1 MEGLNN
7 LVQSLSPYIVI
18 SLIGDPVKSKLVASW
33 GTVSPMPNVWIN
45 RYDYNGKP
53 IIVNIWD
60 CHKTASNPDHTV
72 IVVDRKQTQSMSARL
87 SDILSKDNP
96 DKQTVLF
103 VGGEN
108 NDDIK
113 ECKERGVQYVSSTDV
128 SSSDIIRDICFKIYK
143 TRCFT
148 VDKQIR
154 QFLLN
159 AKRHED

>member
-1 MEGLNN
+1 MEGLNHV
-7 LVQSLSPYIVI
+7 LQSLSPYVVI
-18 SLIGDPVKSKLVASW
+18 SLIGDPVKSTYASSW

-45 RYDYNGKP
+45 RYDYNGKH

-60 CHKTASNPDHTV
+60 SPKTSSNPDHTV
-72 IVVDRKQTQSMSARL
+72 IVIDRKNTQSPRL
-87 SDILSKDNP
+87 LDLLSKDNP

-108 NDDIK
+108 IEDIK
-113 ECKERGVQYVSSTDV
+113 DCKDREVKHVNAVDSI
-128 SSSDIIRDICFKIYK
+128 DIIRDICFKIYK

-148 VDKQIR
+148 IDKQIR

-159 AKRHED
+159 AKKHED